1 MKKTFLLLFI
11 AICFNLNGYSSDT
24 IYFNPNWEIT
34 SKTKGAYYR
43 IADMNATGFF
53 YEGAFKDYS
62 IKKNNIIS
70 SGCYDDYNKQGS
82 FEEYYENGNVR
93 AKGQFTKNK
102 RSGLWVYNYENGQ
115 FKMSVDFST
124 QYFNIIEFRDTLNNL
139 SIKNGTGQCII
150 DVSVFGIPA
159 KLIANFSEGVRDG
172 KWIYSDD
179 QGEKILIEK
188 YNKGTFL
195 YGDFKGTIKDNNII
209 GPFLTNRYFNESK
222 YFITEKMCCERGFD
236 EKYYTFLKHLTK
248 EINFSNS
255 ESLTCLNSQM
265 PVDAIICMANDHE
278 NNYWFGTD
286 GSGLIK
292 LDTTFTFF
300 NKTNSP
306 CKSNFVSKIAVDKT
320 NKVWFTYGADSN
332 DYSFSTSGLA
342 CYSENKIKIFNT
354 ENSGLTCNIIN
365 DIAIDSNNI
374 KWFAT
379 LNCIISYD
387 EPNSKWTKHF
397 NIDKKIRIIDTLQFS
412 NKREYLKNAKK
423 DSTSDYSFEIYAGT
437 QYELELK
444 TINGRCTY
452 YENPSCFTDIK
463 ILPNNDLYINSF
475 YSGCS
480 SYDGINWNIISD
492 SIQYECMKFQLD
504 NFSLCE
510 ESQRRIFEYSSIE
523 TTLNPIYNPMNQ
535 IITGLN
541 NLIWIQCSDRIVK
554 VSDSQIIEYR
564 IQDNRIKYAE
574 NGKGKSDFYCIF
586 LDAVGSMWAGIN
598 GGIIKI
604 E

>member
-172 KWIYSDD
+172 KWIYSND

-209 GPFLTNRYFNESK
+209 G
-222 YFITEKMCCERGFD
+222 
-236 EKYYTFLKHLTK
+236 TFPHK
-248 EINFSNS
+248 
-255 ESLTCLNSQM
+255 
-265 PVDAIICMANDHE
+265 
-278 NNYWFGTD
+278 
-286 GSGLIK
+286 
-292 LDTTFTFF
+292 
-300 NKTNSP
+300 
-306 CKSNFVSKIAVDKT
+306 
-320 NKVWFTYGADSN
+320 
-332 DYSFSTSGLA
+332 
-342 CYSENKIKIFNT
+342 
-354 ENSGLTCNIIN
+354 
-365 DIAIDSNNI
+365 
-374 KWFAT
+374 
-379 LNCIISYD
+379 
-387 EPNSKWTKHF
+387 
-397 NIDKKIRIIDTLQFS
+397 
-412 NKREYLKNAKK
+412 
-423 DSTSDYSFEIYAGT
+423 
-437 QYELELK
+437 
-444 TINGRCTY
+444 
-452 YENPSCFTDIK
+452 
-463 ILPNNDLYINSF
+463 
-475 YSGCS
+475 
-480 SYDGINWNIISD
+480 
-492 SIQYECMKFQLD
+492 
-504 NFSLCE
+504 
-510 ESQRRIFEYSSIE
+510 
-523 TTLNPIYNPMNQ
+523 
-535 IITGLN
+535 
-541 NLIWIQCSDRIVK
+541 
-554 VSDSQIIEYR
+554 
-564 IQDNRIKYAE
+564 
-574 NGKGKSDFYCIF
+574 
-586 LDAVGSMWAGIN
+586 
-598 GGIIKI
+598 
-604 E
+604 